1 MRLTKLSVC
10 FRFDW
15 IMDRKKENC
24 FKEMFG
30 MLGIFSAYI
39 FVSRFFCEHLYQ
51 QVSKS
56 LNSIYREKQT
66 TAISMWIPT
75 MDTDYTIFRL
85 IQNYNYL
92 AHYHVDLIRIR
103 LILYK
108 YHTCNHIW

>member
-10 FRFDW
+10 FLFDW

-66 TAISMWIPT
+66 TANSIWIPT
-75 MDTDYTIFRL
+75 MDIDDGIPDRFT
-85 IQNYNYL
+85 NYNYL
-92 AHYHVDLIRIR
+92 V
-103 LILYK
+103 K
-108 YHTCNHIW
+108 YHIFQGLLKWDALSAYK

>member
-75 MDTDYTIFRL
+75 MDIDDTIFRL

-92 AHYHVDLIRIR
+92 AHYHVD
-103 LILYK
+103 
-108 YHTCNHIW
+108 

>member
-10 FRFDW
+10 FHFDW

-66 TAISMWIPT
+66 TANLIRIPT
-75 MDTDYTIFRL
+75 MDIDDGISIL
-85 IQNYNYL
+85 IQNYKYL
-92 AHYHVDLIRIR
+92 V
-103 LILYK
+103 K
-108 YHTCNHIW
+108 YHIVQSE